1 MKSSDQQAGRTGC
14 GNGERLR
21 QAREAAGLEIAE
33 VARRLKMPAKVIES
47 LETDAWDRLDAP
59 VFVRG
64 QLRSY
69 ARLLGVRIDEEL
81 PAASASVPIE
91 PARLE
96 PRSYTP
102 PLRRAADRMMG
113 RMVYIV
119 ITALIAVPVWM
130 ATRSHL
136 DSQIRVDASLDLPT
150 GSGTDTVAA
159 GRQAPAPQADEGP
172 RPLVASMASMPQRTA
187 ARPVEPPP
195 ALSLRFSEDSW
206 VEIFDGQGGVVERG
220 LLKAGE
226 NREYEGGEVGR
237 VVIGNA
243 DAVEVRGNGRIQ
255 DLSEFQRANV
265 ARFTVSSDGS
275 IAPLGQ

>member
-1 MKSSDQQAGRTGC
+1 MMSSDQTPGQPDRGH
-14 GNGERLR
+14 GERLR
-21 QAREAAGLEIAE
+21 QAREAAGLAVAD
-33 VARRLKMPAKVIES
+33 VARRLKMPVRVVES
-47 LETDAWDRLDAP
+47 LEAGDWDRLDAP

-69 ARLLGVRIDEEL
+69 ARLLGVRIDGEL

-136 DSQIRVDASLDLPT
+136 DSRLPVDASLDLPST
-150 GSGTDTVAA
+150 AA
-159 GRQAPAPQADEGP
+159 DPAAPAQPANRDEHP
-172 RPLVASMASMPQRTA
+172 RPLVASMASMPPRATVKPDE
-187 ARPVEPPP
+187 PVS

-206 VEIFDGQGGVVERG
+206 VEIFDADGGVLERG
-220 LLKAGE
+220 LLRAGE
-226 NREYEGGEVGR
+226 RRDYARGEVGR
-237 VVIGNA
+237 VVLGNA
-243 DAVEVRGNGRIQ
+243 GAVEVLGNGSVQ
-255 DLSEFQRANV
+255 DLSAFQRANV

-275 IAPLGQ
+275 IEPTGQ

>member
-1 MKSSDQQAGRTGC
+1 MKSSDQMAGRAGD
-14 GNGERLR
+14 GERLR
-21 QAREAAGLEIAE
+21 QAREAAGLDVVE
-33 VARRLKMPAKVIES
+33 VARRLKMPVRVVES
-47 LETDAWDRLDAP
+47 LENEDWDRLDAP

-69 ARLLGVRIDEEL
+69 ARLLGLKIDEAL
-81 PAASASVPIE
+81 PSASASLPVE
-91 PARLE
+91 PTRLE
-96 PRSYTP
+96 PRTYTP
-102 PLRRAADRMMG
+102 PLRRAADRLMG

-136 DSQIRVDASLDLPT
+136 DSRIDLDPAL
-150 GSGTDTVAA
+150 D
-159 GRQAPAPQADEGP
+159 APASPATASTRPAPVEADDDGP
-172 RPLVASMASMPQRTA
+172 RPLVASMAALPQRQAA
-187 ARPVEPPP
+187 ARPAEPAA

-206 VEIFDGQGGVVERG
+206 VEIFDPDDNLLERG
-220 LLKAGE
+220 LLEAGD
-226 NREYEGGEVGR
+226 RRDYARGEVGR

-243 DAVEVRGNGRIQ
+243 DAVEVRGNGTIQ

-275 IAPLGQ
+275 IAPPGR

>member
-1 MKSSDQQAGRTGC
+1 MAGQSDR

-21 QAREAAGLEIAE
+21 KAREAAGLA
-33 VARRLKMPAKVIES
+33 VADVAQRLKMPVRVIES
-47 LETDAWDRLDAP
+47 LEAGDWDRLDAP

-69 ARLLGVRIDEEL
+69 ARLLGVRIDEDL
-81 PAASASVPIE
+81 PAASGAVPIE

-96 PRSYTP
+96 PRTFTP
-102 PLRRAADRMMG
+102 PLRRVADRMMG

-150 GSGTDTVAA
+150 TATSP
-159 GRQAPAPQADEGP
+159 APARPQANGQADSGP
-172 RPLVASMASMPQRTA
+172 RPLVASMTSLPPRA
-187 ARPVEPPP
+187 AKHNEQVS

-206 VEIFDGQGGVVERG
+206 VEIFAADGGVLERG

-226 NREYEGGEVGR
+226 RRDYARGEVGR
-237 VVIGNA
+237 VVLGNA
-243 DAVEVRGNGRIQ
+243 GSVEVRGNGSVQ
-255 DLSEFQRANV
+255 DLSAFQRANV

-275 IAPLGQ
+275 IEPIGQ

>member
-1 MKSSDQQAGRTGC
+1 MKSSDQMAGQTGC
-14 GNGERLR
+14 GDGERLR
-21 QAREAAGLEIAE
+21 KAREAAGLDVAE
-33 VARRLKMPAKVIES
+33 VARRLKMPVRVVQS
-47 LETDAWDRLDAP
+47 LENEDWDRLDAP

-69 ARLLGVRIDEEL
+69 ARLLGLRIDEAL
-81 PAASASVPIE
+81 PSASPSLPIE

-96 PRSYTP
+96 PRTYTP
-102 PLRRAADRMMG
+102 PLRRAADRLMG

-136 DSQIRVDASLDLPT
+136 DSRIQLDTALELPADPAT
-150 GSGTDTVAA
+150 TAE
-159 GRQAPAPQADEGP
+159 RPAPEPEVDDGP
-172 RPLVASMASMPQRTA
+172 RPLVASMTALPQRERA
-187 ARPVEPPP
+187 ATRPADAA

-206 VEIFDGQGGVVERG
+206 VEIFDPQGDVVERG
-220 LLKAGE
+220 LLKAGD
-226 NREYEGGEVGR
+226 RRDFAGGEVGR
-237 VVIGNA
+237 VVIGNVE
-243 DAVEVRGNGRIQ
+243 AVEVRGNGSVQ

-275 IAPLGQ
+275 IAPAGQ

>member
-1 MKSSDQQAGRTGC
+1 MKSSDQMAGQTGC
-14 GNGERLR
+14 GDGERLR
-21 QAREAAGLEIAE
+21 KAREAAGLDVAE
-33 VARRLKMPAKVIES
+33 VARRLKMPVRVVQS
-47 LETDAWDRLDAP
+47 LENEDWDGLDAP

-69 ARLLGVRIDEEL
+69 ARLLGLRIDEAL
-81 PAASASVPIE
+81 PSASPSLPIE

-96 PRSYTP
+96 PRTYTP
-102 PLRRAADRMMG
+102 PLRRAADRLMG

-136 DSQIRVDASLDLPT
+136 DSRIQLDTALEVPADPAT
-150 GSGTDTVAA
+150 TAE
-159 GRQAPAPQADEGP
+159 RPAPEPEADDGP
-172 RPLVASMASMPQRTA
+172 RPLVASMTALPQRERA
-187 ARPVEPPP
+187 ATRPADAA

-206 VEIFDGQGGVVERG
+206 VEIFDPQGDVVERG
-220 LLKAGE
+220 LLKAGD
-226 NREYEGGEVGR
+226 RRDFARGEVGR
-237 VVIGNA
+237 VVLGNVG
-243 DAVEVRGNGRIQ
+243 AVEVRGNGSVQ

-275 IAPLGQ
+275 IAPAGQ

>member
-1 MKSSDQQAGRTGC
+1 MNSSDPMAGQSERGS
-14 GNGERLR
+14 GERLR
-21 QAREAAGLEIAE
+21 KAREAAGLA
-33 VARRLKMPAKVIES
+33 VADVAQRLKMPVRVIES
-47 LETDAWDRLDAP
+47 LEAGDWDRLDAP

-69 ARLLGVRIDEEL
+69 ARLLGVRIDDEL
-81 PAASASVPIE
+81 PAASRSVPIE

-96 PRSYTP
+96 PRTFTP
-102 PLRRAADRMMG
+102 PLRRVADRMMG

-150 GSGTDTVAA
+150 TATS
-159 GRQAPAPQADEGP
+159 PAPVRPQGNGQADSGP
-172 RPLVASMASMPQRTA
+172 RPLVASMASLPPRA
-187 ARPVEPPP
+187 AKHNEQVS

-206 VEIFDGQGGVVERG
+206 VEIFAADGGVLERG

-226 NREYEGGEVGR
+226 RRDYARGEVGR
-237 VVIGNA
+237 VVLGNA
-243 DAVEVRGNGRIQ
+243 GSVEVRGNGSVQ
-255 DLSEFQRANV
+255 DLSAFQRANV

-275 IAPLGQ
+275 IEPIGQ